1 MFLLDRGYPRK
12 GALALVGNRYQLN
25 KLHRNL
31 LHRGIFSQK
40 ESSLRRNKLL
50 PVESIKSAN
59 LGIDGY
65 NVMITIESAL
75 RGLPLIEANDGV
87 VRDVAEVSG
96 QYKVTETTNQAL
108 EILFDLLWH
117 LKPAHILILLDA
129 PIRFSGI
136 FASKLR
142 EMMKNRQMVGDA
154 LAVKV
159 PERYLMGFEGIVAT
173 SDSALID
180 QSEKVV
186 DLAGHIVRVVIR
198 HESLVSL

>member
-1 MFLLDRGYPRK
+1 MDR
-12 GALALVGNRYQLN
+12 
-25 KLHRNL
+25 LHRNL

-40 ESSLRRNKLL
+40 ESSRRRHKLL
-50 PVESIKSAN
+50 SVQDIKSAN
-59 LGIDGY
+59 LAIDGY
-65 NVMITIESAL
+65 NVVITIESAL

-87 VRDVAEVSG
+87 VRDVAEVSS
-96 QYKVTETTNQAL
+96 QYKVSETTNQAL

-117 LKPAHILILLDA
+117 LRPANTLILLDA
-129 PIRFSGI
+129 PISFSGT

-142 EMMKNRQMVGDA
+142 EMMKDRQMVGDA

-159 PERYLMGFEGIVAT
+159 PERYLIGFEGIVAT

-198 HESLVSL
+198 YESLVSL